1 VSLALL
7 PNLGGEEGPGWR
19 AFGDAPTVRTVAT
32 LWSLLFA
39 PGAELLHHE
48 PSRPAWP
55 EGLGPAPDGAAFA
68 WLEACEGVVPWI
80 PTQDAA
86 KDRRVAGRA
95 LFGCSPELVLA
106 VHDKGFAHA
115 VAEKERLL
123 PPPLRGLIEV
133 FDPEEL
139 READSAIAR
148 MEGVLREW
156 PEWARRAFVLK
167 PRIGT
172 SGRGRIAGT
181 DGRADTPS
189 LRGALPRLAGR
200 GGALLEPW
208 LERISDLS
216 VQLHIDR
223 SAGVTVLAS
232 LEQELTTAGRI
243 VGHRGEIDS
252 RGRIFSGHA
261 VEEELRESAAQ
272 VAVAAAARGFF
283 GPCGVDAFVFR
294 GPDGEAVL
302 RPVVELNARF
312 TTGTVTAG
320 LIRRA
325 LGRVKRELGLSPGER
340 LAFRFRLDDDPED
353 PDGLEAAAL
362 RLADQALLIPL
373 STDTAAAARPR
384 LLFSRTGRMPPAAIS
399 SSGKAEQK

>member
-19 AFGDAPTVRTVAT
+19 AFADAPAVRSVAA

-39 PGAELLHHE
+39 PGAELLLHE

-55 EGLGPAPDGAAFA
+55 EALGPAPDGAAFA
-68 WLEACEGVVPWI
+68 WLEACEGVVPWL

-86 KDRRVAGRA
+86 NDRLVAGRA
-95 LFGCSPELVLA
+95 LVGCSPELVET

-115 VAEKERLL
+115 VAESERLL
-123 PPPLRGLIEV
+123 PAPLRGVIAA

-139 READSAIAR
+139 RDADSAIAR
-148 MEGVLREW
+148 MEDVLRGW
-156 PEWARRAFVLK
+156 PEWARRSFVLK
-167 PRIGT
+167 PRLGS
-172 SGRGRIAGT
+172 SGRGRVAGIE
-181 DGRADTPS
+181 GRADTPA
-189 LRGALPRLAGR
+189 LRGALPRLASR

-232 LEQELTTAGRI
+232 LEQELTTAGQF

-261 VEEELRESAAQ
+261 VEEALREGAAQ

-312 TTGTVTAG
+312 TTGTITAG

-340 LAFRFRLDDDPED
+340 LSFRFRLDDDPED
-353 PDGLEAAAL
+353 PDGLEAAAQHL
-362 RLADQALLIPL
+362 GDQALLISLAP
-373 STDTAAAARPR
+373 DAAAAPKPR
-384 LLFSRTGRMPPAAIS
+384 LLFSRAG
-399 SSGKAEQK
+399 

>member
-1 VSLALL
+1 MSLALL

-19 AFGDAPTVRTVAT
+19 ALADDPAVRAVAT

-39 PGAELLHHE
+39 PGAELLYPENLH
-48 PSRPAWP
+48 PAWP

-68 WLEACEGVVPWI
+68 WLEACEGVVPWL

-86 KDRRVAGRA
+86 KDLRLAGRT
-95 LFGCSPELVLA
+95 LSGCPPDLALA
-106 VHDKGFAHA
+106 VHDKGFALA
-115 VAEKERLL
+115 VAETERLL
-123 PPPLRGLIEV
+123 PPPLRGLIQV
-133 FDPEEL
+133 FEPEEL
-139 READSAIAR
+139 LEADSAIAR
-148 MEGVLREW
+148 IEGVRGEW
-156 PEWARRAFVLK
+156 PAWARRAFVLK
-167 PRIGT
+167 PRLAT
-172 SGRGRIAGT
+172 SGRGRVAGT
-181 DGRADTPS
+181 EGRADTPS
-189 LRGALPRLAGR
+189 LRGALPRLARR

-216 VQLHIDR
+216 VQFHIDR

-232 LEQELTTAGRI
+232 LEQELTTAGQF
-243 VGHRGEIDS
+243 VGHRGEVDS

-312 TTGTVTAG
+312 TTGTITAG

-340 LAFRFRLDDDPED
+340 LGFRFRLDDDPQD

-362 RLADQALLIPL
+362 RLGERALLISLAP
-373 STDTAAAARPR
+373 DAAAAARPR
-384 LLFSRTGRMPPAAIS
+384 LLFSRAG
-399 SSGKAEQK
+399 

>member
-19 AFGDAPTVRTVAT
+19 ALADASEVRAVAA

-39 PGAELLHHE
+39 PGAELLYPE
-48 PSRPAWP
+48 KQRPAWP
-55 EGLGPAPDGAAFA
+55 QGLGPVPDGAAFA
-68 WLEACEGVVPWI
+68 WLEACEGVVPWL

-86 KDRRVAGRA
+86 MDRRVAGRA
-95 LFGCSPELVLA
+95 LLGASPELAQA

-123 PPPLRGLIEV
+123 PPPLRGLIQV

-139 READSAIAR
+139 LEADSAIVR

-167 PRIGT
+167 PRLAT
-172 SGRGRIAGT
+172 SGRGRVAGT
-181 DGRADTPS
+181 EGRADTPS
-189 LRGALPRLAGR
+189 LRGALPRLASR

-216 VQLHIDR
+216 VQFHVDR
-223 SAGVTVLAS
+223 DTGVTVLAS
-232 LEQELTTAGRI
+232 LEQELTTAGRF

-261 VEEELRESAAQ
+261 VEEELRESGAQ
-272 VAVAAAARGFF
+272 VAAAAAARGFF

-340 LAFRFRLDDDPED
+340 LAFRFRLDDDPQD
-353 PDGLEAAAL
+353 PDGLEAAAH
-362 RLADQALLIPL
+362 RLGERALLISLAP
-373 STDTAAAARPR
+373 DPAAAARPR
-384 LLFSRTGRMPPAAIS
+384 LLFSHTG
-399 SSGKAEQK
+399 